1 MDRGRRH
8 TPAELIV
15 STRTID
21 DVVNEAAGN
30 SPAKKKSPA
39 NSDCPP
45 SPLTPRSKHRL
56 AKAKL
61 IKAVRRVSRI
71 AKEAHEIQAKEE
83 EKDMDNVD
91 HLLHGIDVLA
101 MSWLGPVF
109 FVTLGTKM
117 VFVGNM
123 DLVFDCVGQVALMF
137 VGMIFMQFT
146 SASFAARYVPGG
158 FNFVESVMIGLGMM
172 GRAELAFVVLDI
184 AYVQNQLI
192 GQESF
197 FVLMFTCF
205 LLNIVTPMLIMKWK
219 PYYEGEKAMQWIMNG
234 EKQKGG

>member
-1 MDRGRRH
+1 
-8 TPAELIV
+8 
-15 STRTID
+15 
-21 DVVNEAAGN
+21 
-30 SPAKKKSPA
+30 
-39 NSDCPP
+39 
-45 SPLTPRSKHRL
+45 
-56 AKAKL
+56 
-61 IKAVRRVSRI
+61 
-71 AKEAHEIQAKEE
+71 
-83 EKDMDNVD
+83 MDNVR

-123 DLVFDCVGQVALMF
+123 EMVGNSIRQVVCMF
-137 VGMIFMQFT
+137 FGMIFMQFT

-184 AYVQNQLI
+184 AYVQNGLI
-192 GQESF
+192 DQEAF

-219 PYYEGEKAMQWIMNG
+219 PYYEGEKAMQFIMKG
-234 EKQKGG
+234 DKQKGG